1 MYIYTIPYLMKS
13 HHRLFSP
20 QSVILCLKNQFHPES
35 LHKGDIDNLMAL
47 MTSIFDFF
55 KKKDD
60 KSLSIPKFCWYRI
73 PDHWT
78 KVSNSTFTKSD
89 RVDIG
94 NTKFLRFI

>member
-55 KKKDD
+55 
-60 KSLSIPKFCWYRI
+60 
-73 PDHWT
+73 
-78 KVSNSTFTKSD
+78 
-89 RVDIG
+89 
-94 NTKFLRFI
+94 